1 MRITFL
7 TTSTILLMATIVSC
21 TETRK
26 SDENPFLSEYQT
38 PFGVPPFDKIGNSHY
53 LPAFET
59 GIEQQK
65 KEIDQIVSNNEEPN
79 FKNTIEALEYSGSLI
94 NKVGRVF
101 FNLTEANTN
110 DELQAIAKEIS
121 PKLSLHLD
129 EIYLNEN
136 LFEKV
141 KAVYLQKES
150 LSLNNE
156 QAKLL
161 EETYKQFVRSG
172 ANLPKEKKEEM
183 KKINEELSILTLQ
196 FGDNVLAET
205 NNFKLV
211 IDNKEDLAGL
221 PESVVQAAA
230 ETAGEPGKW
239 VFTLQKPSW
248 TPFLQY
254 SQKRDLREKLY
265 KAMYNRANNNNE
277 FDNKEIVKKI
287 LDLRTKK
294 AQLLGFQNYAAYTL
308 DDKMAKTPENVFE
321 LLNKLW
327 DPALKNAKTELAEMQ
342 AMANKEG
349 ENIALQSWD
358 WWYYAEKIRKEKY
371 DLDENQLRPYFE
383 LNNVREGAFILAN
396 KLYGITFEEIKNIP
410 LPHPDAKAFE
420 VKDRDGSHIGVYY
433 VDYFPRDSKRGG
445 AWMDSFRNQYR
456 TTDGKKVS
464 PVITN
469 VCNFSRPT
477 GNQPA
482 LLSFEEVTTLF
493 HEFGHALHGLLS
505 DCTYESLGGTEVP
518 RDFVELPSQIME
530 NWCSQPEMLRL
541 FAKHYQTGEI
551 IPQALIDKIVASG
564 KFNQGFETVEYLAAS
579 ILDMDYHVLNTAEG
593 LDVDK
598 FETEQMQKIG
608 LIKEIIP
615 RYKSTYFNH
624 IWGGGY
630 AAGYYSYI
638 WAEVLDADA
647 FQAFVESGDIF
658 NANIGASFRENI
670 LSKGGTDDAMTMYK
684 TFRGK
689 EPAIEPLL
697 KKRGLVAE

>member
-1 MRITFL
+1 
-7 TTSTILLMATIVSC
+7 
-21 TETRK
+21 
-26 SDENPFLSEYQT
+26 
-38 PFGVPPFDKIGNSHY
+38 
-53 LPAFET
+53 
-59 GIEQQK
+59 
-65 KEIDQIVSNNEEPN
+65 
-79 FKNTIEALEYSGSLI
+79 
-94 NKVGRVF
+94 
-101 FNLTEANTN
+101 
-110 DELQAIAKEIS
+110 
-121 PKLSLHLD
+121 
-129 EIYLNEN
+129 
-136 LFEKV
+136 
-141 KAVYLQKES
+141 
-150 LSLNNE
+150 
-156 QAKLL
+156 
-161 EETYKQFVRSG
+161 
-172 ANLPKEKKEEM
+172 
-183 KKINEELSILTLQ
+183 
-196 FGDNVLAET
+196 
-205 NNFKLV
+205 
-211 IDNKEDLAGL
+211 
-221 PESVVQAAA
+221 
-230 ETAGEPGKW
+230 
-239 VFTLQKPSW
+239 
-248 TPFLQY
+248 
-254 SQKRDLREKLY
+254 
-265 KAMYNRANNNNE
+265 
-277 FDNKEIVKKI
+277 
-287 LDLRTKK
+287 
-294 AQLLGFQNYAAYTL
+294 
-308 DDKMAKTPENVFE
+308 
-321 LLNKLW
+321 
-327 DPALKNAKTELAEMQ
+327 
-342 AMANKEG
+342 
-349 ENIALQSWD
+349 
-358 WWYYAEKIRKEKY
+358 
-371 DLDENQLRPYFE
+371 
-383 LNNVREGAFILAN
+383 
-396 KLYGITFEEIKNIP
+396 
-410 LPHPDAKAFE
+410 
-420 VKDRDGSHIGVYY
+420 
-433 VDYFPRDSKRGG
+433 
-445 AWMDSFRNQYR
+445 MDSFRNQYR

-670 LSKGGTDDAMTMYK
+670 LSKGGTSDAMTMYK